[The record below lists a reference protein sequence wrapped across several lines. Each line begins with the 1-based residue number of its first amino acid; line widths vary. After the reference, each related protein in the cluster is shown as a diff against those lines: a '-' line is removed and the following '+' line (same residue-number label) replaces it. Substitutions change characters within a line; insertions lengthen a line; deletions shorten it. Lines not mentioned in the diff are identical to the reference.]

1 MQQVLPNQPGQS
13 EVIDKPKS
21 EAPKGKKE
29 GKASEGGQLSIVV
42 ILHLPIMLWD
52 GLGK

>member
-13 EVIDKPKS
+13 EVIDKLKS
-21 EAPKGKKE
+21 EAPKGKKRME
-29 GKASEGGQLSIVV
+29 SLRKGQLKIVF
-42 ILHLPIMLWD
+42 IPYLPMMLWD